1 MKTKTITIKL
11 PKIRSIE
18 KVRMDKVTRPKTF
31 RSKKDYN
38 RKKIKME
45 DY

>member
-11 PKIRSIE
+11 PKIRSVE
-18 KVRMDKVTRPKTF
+18 KVRMDKVTRPKVF
-31 RSKKDYN
+31 KSKKQYN
-38 RKKIKME
+38 RKHFKME